1 MLLTRTLRLLC
12 MLALM
17 LSLNSLALAD
27 DSNRVVLKTN
37 LGEIELQLD
46 AENAPITVEN
56 FLAYVDAGFYNGL
69 IFHRVIENFMIQG
82 GGFDAEMTQKATQE
96 PIKNESDNGLS
107 NRRGTIAMARTR
119 APDSA
124 TAQFFINTVNNFNL
138 DGATGRPGYAVFGE
152 VVRGMDVVDRIR
164 AVPTTTHSRMAD
176 VPVEPVVIES
186 ATRVAAAE

>member
-1 MLLTRTLRLLC
+1 MLLNRTLRLLC

-27 DSNRVVLKTN
+27 NAPRVVLKTS

-46 AENAPITVEN
+46 AEKAPITVKN

-82 GGFDAEMTQKATQE
+82 GGFDAEMTQKATQS

-138 DGATGRPGYAVFGE
+138 DGASNRPGYAVFGE
-152 VVRGMDVVDRIR
+152 VISGMDVVDRIR
-164 AVPTTTHSRMAD
+164 AVSTTTRNRMAD
-176 VPVEPVVIES
+176 VPVEPIVIES
-186 ATRVAAAE
+186 AERIIAE

>member
-1 MLLTRTLRLLC
+1 